1 MKKTKDSLNEVLG
14 TIKKKITNIRDKAEQ
29 IRKNRNTME
38 HHEHSAKVVLPVE
51 KTRRVKVELSALS
64 IAKSTAAIL
73 MVLLLAYFIL
83 NISNVLILFFIA
95 FFIAAAL
102 DPLIDVLQRFRIP
115 RVLGL
120 GLVYIVSF
128 VLIALMIAS
137 LLPVIADQL
146 VGIARMT
153 NDVIVG
159 ISTQGQS
166 NYPFA
171 EQIKPLIDEL
181 YAAIDVKALALQLQ
195 NSLQLV
201 STQIVSLGGNLWSV
215 LMFITNGLMNL
226 LLIAIL
232 VFFMTVD
239 EKAVENFCISI
250 FPNKYSEY
258 ISDRMQMVKTKI
270 GHWIR
275 GQFLVCVISGVATFI
290 GLAVMGIEYSVILSV
305 IAGVM
310 MVIPVFGRVF
320 AWLIALPIVLSQSP
334 ILALY
339 MTIFYLAISQVENN
353 IMVPLLMNKAVG
365 LSPILIIFAL
375 LVGGQFLGLLGLV
388 LAIPMATIIAIFL
401 KDLGKRINSEEN
413 KRAALTKKPSLN

>member
-1 MKKTKDSLNEVLG
+1 MKNKKDSLNEVLG
-14 TIKKKITNIRDKAEQ
+14 SIKKKISNIKDKAEQ
-29 IRKNRNTME
+29 IRKNRQVD
-38 HHEHSAKVVLPVE
+38 HHDTGKVILPAE

-73 MVLLLAYFIL
+73 VVLLLAYFIL
-83 NISNVLILFFIA
+83 NISNILILFFIA

-102 DPLIDVLQRFRIP
+102 DPLIDILQRFRFP

-128 VLIALMIAS
+128 VLIALLIAS

-159 ISTQGQS
+159 ISTQGQG

-171 EQIKPLIDEL
+171 EQIKPLVDEL
-181 YAAIDVKALALQLQ
+181 YAAIDVKALAMQLQ

-201 STQIVSLGGNLWSV
+201 SSQIVSLGGNLWNV

-258 ISDRMQMVKTKI
+258 ISERMQMVKTKI

-275 GQFLVCVISGVATFI
+275 GQFLVSLISGLATFV
-290 GLAVMGIEYSVILSV
+290 GLALMGIEYSVILSV

-401 KDLGKRINSEEN
+401 KDLGKRMNSEEN
-413 KRAALTKKPSLN
+413 KRSAINKKVGVN

>member
-1 MKKTKDSLNEVLG
+1 MKKKKDSLNEVLG
-14 TIKKKITNIRDKAEQ
+14 TIKQKISNIRDKAEQ
-29 IRKNRNTME
+29 IRKSRGTLE
-38 HHEHSAKVVLPVE
+38 HHESATKVILPAE

-83 NISNVLILFFIA
+83 NISNILILFFIA

-102 DPLIDVLQRFRIP
+102 DPLIDTLQRLRLP

-137 LLPVIADQL
+137 LLPIIAEQL

-159 ISTQGQS
+159 ISTPGQG

-171 EQIKPLIDEL
+171 EQIRPLVDEL
-181 YAAIDVKALALQLQ
+181 YKAVDVKALAMQLQ

-239 EKAVENFCISI
+239 EKAVENFCITV

-258 ISDRMQMVKTKI
+258 ISERMQMVKIKI

-275 GQFLVCVISGVATFI
+275 GQFLVCLISGAATFV
-290 GLAVMGIEYSVILSV
+290 GLALMGIEYSVILSV

-339 MTIFYLAISQVENN
+339 MTIFYLAISQIENN

-401 KDLGKRINSEEN
+401 KDLGKRMNSNDN
-413 KRAALTKKPSLN
+413 KRPAITKKVGV